1 MRKHQ
6 AQIEFD
12 KQNDRNNIN
21 VPNQIYST
29 DGSEEPVVRLLTHLT

>member
-1 MRKHQ
+1 MRKRQ
-6 AQIEFD
+6 AQIELY